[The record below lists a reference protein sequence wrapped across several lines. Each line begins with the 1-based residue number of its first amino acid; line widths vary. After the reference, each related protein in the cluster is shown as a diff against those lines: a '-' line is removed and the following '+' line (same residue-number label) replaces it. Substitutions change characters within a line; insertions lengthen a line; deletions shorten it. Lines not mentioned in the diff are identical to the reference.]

1 MVYALTSCVNTGKK
15 GSCYCRSVQGR
26 ICIERPIVIQE
37 YNQNMGRVD
46 LADTRR
52 MHCNSTIMG
61 LHRWWLKLFFYLLD
75 VGTSNALVLFR
86 EGGKD
91 NNINLVEYKMKLIY
105 ALVGPN
111 LVGID
116 EPVTEH
122 KMEKMQ
128 GKSRYQ
134 CSYCSLFGKPSK
146 RTRYKCS
153 HHDCNMPLCSV
164 GTGRTDHNCF
174 VLSHKNDD
182 VRKAV
187 ALHFLKM
194 KRKHNHSKK

>member
-1 MVYALTSCVNTGKK
+1 
-15 GSCYCRSVQGR
+15 
-26 ICIERPIVIQE
+26 
-37 YNQNMGRVD
+37 
-46 LADTRR
+46 
-52 MHCNSTIMG
+52 
-61 LHRWWLKLFFYLLD
+61 
-75 VGTSNALVLFR
+75 
-86 EGGKD
+86 
-91 NNINLVEYKMKLIY
+91 MKLIY

-153 HHDCNMPLCSV
+153 HPDCNMPLCSL
-164 GTGRTDHNCF
+164 GTGRTDQDCF
-174 VLSHKNDD
+174 VLSHINDD